1 MKQIKT
7 LSNSFVLQEVDGNGK
22 VLQEYGFRKGGLSYL
37 IKNNNVK
44 FYLTEDYFYKN
55 VVWSADAPLTIDGI
69 SYNIDAL
76 PNALKSIFIN
86 EGGGGGDMSDYYT
99 KEETNSLLANYYT
112 KLEAN
117 GLIGGYADVENTT
130 LILNKNNVI

>member
-69 SYNIDAL
+69 SYGIDAL

-86 EGGGGGDMSDYYT
+86 EGGGGDMSDYYT
-99 KEETNSLLANYYT
+99 KEQTNTLLANYYT